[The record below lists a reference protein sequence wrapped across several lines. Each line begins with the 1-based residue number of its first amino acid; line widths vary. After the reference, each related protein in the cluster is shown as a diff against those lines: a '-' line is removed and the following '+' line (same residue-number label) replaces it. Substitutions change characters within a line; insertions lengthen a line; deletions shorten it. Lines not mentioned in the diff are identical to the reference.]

1 MILKGKTNCNLL
13 LLVTRLHHVVLQSI
27 GEKVVMTLVVVTL
40 ARRLG
45 SREGVRQE
53 VREEVREEVRKE
65 VREGVRVDVREEVRQ
80 EVREGV
86 REVLDDQASISPHS
100 HLVTQLSSPLQS
112 LPH

>member
-1 MILKGKTNCNLL
+1 MILKGKTSGNLL
-13 LLVTRLHHVVLQSI
+13 LLMTRLHHVVLQSI

-45 SREGVRQE
+45 SREGVR
-53 VREEVREEVRKE
+53 EEVRQE
-65 VREGVRVDVREEVRQ
+65 VREEVRQ

-86 REVLDDQASISPHS
+86 REGVREEVREEVREVLDDQTSISDHS